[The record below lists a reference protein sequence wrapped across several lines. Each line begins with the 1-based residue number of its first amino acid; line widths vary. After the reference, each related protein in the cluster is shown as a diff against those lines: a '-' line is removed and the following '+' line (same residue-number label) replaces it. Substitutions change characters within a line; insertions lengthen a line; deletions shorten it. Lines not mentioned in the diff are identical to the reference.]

1 MQDLAKRILSSPK
14 VVVELG
20 MGDGRLLESLARHDP
35 SSLYIGIELDSGQC
49 RQAES
54 RMMMLALGNVVIVSA
69 SFEEAVPAF
78 PDASIDRFIA
88 VLPDPAF
95 IDQGRQEKWAPFY
108 STVYAK
114 MKKGGQ
120 FQLVAEITDELLQPV
135 GDYQYAE
142 WAGWLKATFQSIGF
156 ALESQHEG
164 APAGYSSR
172 CLDQFRGD
180 PERIRMSTINLVKS
194 NQ

>member
-1 MQDLAKRILSSPK
+1 MQNLAKRILSSPK

-35 SSLYIGIELDSGQC
+35 GSLYIGIELDGGQC

-54 RMMMLALGNVVIVSA
+54 RMMALGNVVIVSA

-78 PDASIDRFIA
+78 PDASIDRFIV

-108 STVYAK
+108 HTVYAK
-114 MKKGGQ
+114 LKKGGQ
-120 FQLVAEITDELLQPV
+120 FQLVAEITDKLLQPV
-135 GDYQYAE
+135 DDYQYAG

-156 ALESQHEG
+156 ALVGQHEG